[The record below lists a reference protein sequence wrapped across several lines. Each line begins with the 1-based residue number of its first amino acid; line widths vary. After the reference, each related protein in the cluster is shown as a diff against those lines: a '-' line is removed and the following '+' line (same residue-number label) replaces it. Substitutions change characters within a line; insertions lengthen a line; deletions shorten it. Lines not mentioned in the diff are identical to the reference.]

1 MEPYETE
8 RMIKSVEYTAKNTIT
23 VLLSD
28 GRKQVIEA
36 KNMDKDDISVKV
48 SEYMN
53 GEYMRTETTE

>member
-1 MEPYETE
+1 
-8 RMIKSVEYTAKNTIT
+8 MIKSVEYTAKNTIT
-23 VLLSD
+23 VLLTD

-53 GEYMRTETTE
+53 GECLRTETTE